1 MYGAKQEV
9 VEAAAKNIQRQ
20 YRGIVISGIL
30 HGYTKKN
37 SKKLWNKLTKAE
49 PRFVFV
55 ALGSPK
61 QEIFGTNN

>member
-20 YRGIVISGIL
+20 YPGIVISGIL
-30 HGYTKKN
+30 HGYTKKKQEIVEQIN
-37 SKKLWNKLTKAE
+37 KAE